1 MTKYFGRAY
10 ELAIRNS
17 AGGVRVFDGI
27 PTAENSPLQITFTV
41 DQTPSSRRA
50 YAEITIYGLNR
61 KSRESVY
68 EQFAQVTLKAG
79 YQNAVGT
86 IFEGNIENIEI
97 GRQGSDTFV
106 KLFCQA
112 ASGAFANIDISRSFG
127 ENTPQKEIIQAVAET
142 FGLSVRFIG
151 DFDSLP
157 RALKGRSI
165 DGPSQFILDS
175 LSRSFAFDWFALNGE
190 MLIVKEGSGFTAPP
204 YRYKPTNGL
213 IGTPE
218 ITEIGVD
225 IKVLMN
231 PFIRPY
237 DQYTVESETGQLTF
251 NAIYYKR
258 REFPKTN
265 GTGTNRVLSLV
276 HEGDFYGDTWT
287 TTLRGLR
294 VDG

>member
-1 MTKYFGRAY
+1 MTKYFGRQY

-17 AGGVRVFDGI
+17 AGGVRVFDGK
-27 PTAENSPLQITFTV
+27 PTSENSPLQIQFSV

-50 YAEITIYGLNR
+50 YAEITIYGMNR

-79 YQNAVGT
+79 YQGALGT

-97 GRQGSDTFV
+97 GRSGPDTFV
-106 KLFCQA
+106 KLFCQSA
-112 ASGAFANIDISRSFG
+112 AGAFAGVDFSRAFG
-127 ENTPQKEIIQAVAET
+127 ENTPQREIIESVAST
-142 FGLSVRFIG
+142 FGLPVRFIG
-151 DFDSLP
+151 DFDRLP
-157 RALKGRSI
+157 RALKGRTL
-165 DGPSQFILDS
+165 DGPSQFLMDQ
-175 LSRSFAFDWFALNGE
+175 LARSFAFDWFALNGE
-190 MLIVKEGSGFTAPP
+190 MLIVKQGAGFTAPP

-225 IKVLMN
+225 IEVLLN

-237 DQYTVESETGQLTF
+237 DRYIVESETGQLTF
-251 NAIYYKR
+251 NAIYYRR
-258 REFPKTN
+258 REFPRTN
-265 GTGTNRVLSLV
+265 GEGTNRVISLI

-287 TTLRGLR
+287 TRLRGLR